1 MFLYRPLFLPVCS
14 LPQIQVIS
22 FVTEQNWDSLE
33 VFDGGDNTDTMLGSF
48 SGIAGYAFLYIPLF
62 SSTCLMCATLDIK
75 HILKTA
81 SLLFT
86 EQSLQSGRDIVFTNQ
101 SIDFFR
107 KKKMAATCSSVSVLI
122 WYKSCCLWTKVMLFF
137 VELRQMFVYS
147 IFATPVRARMQ
158 QQGTYI
164 WNKTKSK
171 C

>member
-1 MFLYRPLFLPVCS
+1 MLPDLLPHPSLFLPLLFFLVYISLIVFLFRPLFLPVSS
-14 LPQIQVIS
+14 LSQIQVIS

-48 SGIAGYAFLYIPLF
+48 SGIAGYAFLYMLLF

-81 SLLFT
+81 SSLFT

-107 KKKMAATCSSVSVLI
+107 KKKDGCHM
-122 WYKSCCLWTKVMLFF
+122 
-137 VELRQMFVYS
+137 
-147 IFATPVRARMQ
+147 
-158 QQGTYI
+158 
-164 WNKTKSK
+164 
-171 C
+171 

>member
-62 SSTCLMCATLDIK
+62 SSMCLMCATLDIK

-107 KKKMAATCSSVSVLI
+107 KKKMAATCSSVSVQILLPLDKGYVI
-122 WYKSCCLWTKVMLFF
+122 LCGVEANVWLQYLCDSCQS
-137 VELRQMFVYS
+137 EN
-147 IFATPVRARMQ
+147 ATTGNLYLEQ
-158 QQGTYI
+158 DQ
-164 WNKTKSK
+164 K
-171 C
+171 